1 VASLYHVLAG
11 EPPVPDHG
19 IWASVTTEAAS
30 GIIDGAERQTSERLG
45 AEAFLAVPYLRVVGE
60 DGARRLVV
68 GQVRVGVTGD
78 RTSVVL
84 ALEAM
89 WSEAGG
95 WHQEPEL
102 SIDLDD
108 ELVASLAEPAHPVSG
123 DASTTAVIVAK
134 AFAEASRNEVT
145 KLRVLRHELERH
157 LANLLAGRENIT
169 LRPLLSQI
177 IELSVAFNRARDQAR
192 SAVRDGLW
200 IWLWDN
206 DTYQRNRG
214 SLPPSPDEPPWART
228 HRAALRH
235 GEAMAEQLAEEVA
248 LLHALLSSMST
259 FAVAQDSEA
268 QQKFNLIVTVA
279 AAGLGLPALILSLYG
294 AQAFLP
300 MNTFDRAW
308 RALLPIAAT
317 ALVASGVALHRMP
330 GRAGLRHYVIAL
342 LLVLTLVI
350 VLLFAGALA
359 PVVLR
364 S

>member
-1 VASLYHVLAG
+1 MASLYHVLAG
-11 EPPVPDHG
+11 DPPVPDHG
-19 IWASVTTEAAS
+19 VRATVTTEVAS
-30 GIIDGAERQTSERLG
+30 GIIDGAEQQTFERLG
-45 AEAFLAVPYLRVVGE
+45 AEAFLAAPFLRVIGG
-60 DGARRLVV
+60 DGMRRLLV
-68 GQVRVGVTGD
+68 GQVRVGVTAD
-78 RTSVVL
+78 RVSVVL
-84 ALEAM
+84 ALEAA

-102 SIDLDD
+102 SVELDD
-108 ELVASLAEPAHPVSG
+108 ELVRSLAGPAHPISG
-123 DASTTAVIVAK
+123 DVRTTAVIVGK

-157 LANLLAGRENIT
+157 LANLLGGRENLT

-192 SAVRDGLW
+192 AADRDGLW
-200 IWLWDN
+200 IWLWDQ

-214 SLPPSPDEPPWART
+214 ALDPSDDEPPWART

-235 GEAMAEQLAEEVA
+235 AEAMSEQLVEEVA

-317 ALVASGVALHRMP
+317 ALIASGVALHRMP
-330 GRAGLRHYVIAL
+330 GRARMRHYVIAL
-342 LLVLTLVI
+342 LLVLALVI
-350 VLLFAGALA
+350 VLLFAGALV

-364 S
+364 T